1 MQVLKTPGVY
11 VQEIATLP
19 PSVAEVSTAIP
30 AFIGNTEIGS
40 DAARITSL
48 LEYQSLFGTVQR
60 SKYTAR
66 VEAAA
71 PGQVPAL
78 TLTRSTDGVETS
90 LYYYLSH
97 YFTNGGGPCW
107 VIPLGDQGTVKER
120 FLAGLARIEQEDE
133 PTLILFPEAADALA
147 IADYGELAQ
156 AALAQCNKLKDRFV
170 VLDVPKGDVNAFRD
184 AIGTQYL
191 SYGAAY
197 HPYIATTINYLT
209 DDSSVTVERVA
220 AGNITSFTRS
230 LPDGG
235 NGVVVTYSGQAAD
248 KPKIRLDAG
257 TAGDAA
263 TLTVEGTTLRVA
275 NAATKT
281 GTQLAEAFTAFKT
294 ANPATP
300 FQVAAD
306 GTGAEV
312 PGASAA
318 AGLQLNALTIPPAPL
333 SSLKT
338 SETAL
343 YNRIEDALARERV
356 SLPPS
361 SAMAGIYAAVDRD
374 RGVWKAPANVSVSG
388 VIGPMLRMTD
398 DRQEDLNVDPT
409 AGKSINVIR
418 DFTGRGTM
426 VWGAR
431 TLAGND
437 NEWRYVPVRRLF
449 INIEESAKK
458 ASAFAVFEPNDA
470 TLWLKVKGMIESYL
484 YSLWE
489 RGALAGS
496 KPDQA
501 YYVNVGLGQTM
512 TAQDVLE
519 GRLII
524 EIGIAAVRPAEFVVL
539 RFMHLLQQ
547 A

>member
-11 VQEIATLP
+11 IQEIATLP

-30 AFIGNTEIGS
+30 AFIGNTAVGAE
-40 DAARITSL
+40 AARITSL
-48 LEYQSLFGTVQR
+48 LEYQSLFGTVER
-60 SKYTAR
+60 SRYTAR

-71 PGQVPAL
+71 PGQVPDL
-78 TLTRSTDGVETS
+78 TLTRSAGAGTT
-90 LYYYLSH
+90 LYYHLSH

-107 VIPLGDQGTVKER
+107 VIPVGNQGTAKER
-120 FLAGLARIEQEDE
+120 FIAGLARVEQEDE
-133 PTLILFPEAADALA
+133 PTLILFPEAADSLEMP
-147 IADYGELAQ
+147 DYGELAQ
-156 AALAQCNKLKDRFV
+156 AALAQCNRLKDRFV
-170 VLDVPKGDVNAFRD
+170 VLDVPDGEVGAFRD
-184 AIGTQYL
+184 AVGTQYL

-197 HPYIATTINYLT
+197 FPYVMTTINYLT
-209 DDSSVTVERVA
+209 DDGSVTVERA
-220 AGNITSFTRS
+220 TAGNTTAFTRT
-230 LPDGG
+230 LPEGG
-235 NGVVVTYSGQAAD
+235 NGIMVTYTGQGTD

-257 TAGDAA
+257 TAADDA
-263 TLTVEGTTLRVA
+263 TFTVEGITLRVA

-281 GTQLAEAFTAFKT
+281 GTALAEAFTLFKT
-294 ANPATP
+294 ANPNSA
-300 FQVAAD
+300 FQLAAD
-306 GTGAEV
+306 GTGAEI
-312 PGASAA
+312 PGATSAS
-318 AGLQLNALTIPPAPL
+318 GLQLSSQTAGPGPL
-333 SSLKT
+333 STLMT

-343 YNRIEDALARERV
+343 YNRIKDALARERV
-356 SLPPS
+356 TLPPS
-361 SAMAGIYAAVDRD
+361 AAMAGVYAAVDRD
-374 RGVWKAPANVSVSG
+374 RGVWKAPANVSLSG
-388 VIGPMLRMTD
+388 VIGPVVRMTD
-398 DRQEDLNVDPT
+398 ERQEGLNVDPT

-418 DFTGRGTM
+418 DFTGRGTI

-501 YYVNVGLGQTM
+501 YYVHVGLGQTM